1 MNWWQVTH
9 FGRLST
15 DSLCA
20 SAHPG
25 GDNNEENEQ
34 RIEHHR
40 NAHHR
45 TSVHDA
51 IPFPALLIICSLQP
65 VEAAVSSSY
74 VGRSLHVPV
83 SRARRIRNEAGSRPA
98 ASDVGKSKN
107 FQACCASPPDQPASA
122 NVRYLAI
129 RWFLFSCTYY
139 FGRLFPRFGFIRIH
153 KKNTCAN
160 GPFV

>member
-1 MNWWQVTH
+1 MNWWQVPH

-25 GDNNEENEQ
+25 GDNDEENEQ

-98 ASDVGKSKN
+98 ARFVLFNNCSRTLCPSRPCRRSIPLYS
-107 FQACCASPPDQPASA
+107 AA
-122 NVRYLAI
+122 NVPSIGTSLSDSPACRTNC
-129 RWFLFSCTYY
+129 S
-139 FGRLFPRFGFIRIH
+139 FPADPRTDRTVG
-153 KKNTCAN
+153 
-160 GPFV
+160 